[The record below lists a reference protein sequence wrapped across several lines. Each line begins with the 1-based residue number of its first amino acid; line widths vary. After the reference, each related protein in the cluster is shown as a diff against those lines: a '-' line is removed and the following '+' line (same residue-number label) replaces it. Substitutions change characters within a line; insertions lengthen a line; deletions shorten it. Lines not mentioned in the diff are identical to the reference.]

1 MVKIKY
7 LLIERI
13 ATDRLQIRE
22 KLDSDVVAEY
32 AEVLAGGKKLPPVL
46 VFFDGKTFFLADGFH
61 RLQAA
66 RQLKISRIACEV
78 REGSFEDAQ
87 WAACGANVDHGLR
100 RTNADKR
107 RAVAIALELR
117 PTESSRTIAEHVGV
131 VHRMVDL
138 MRQVATVANSNVR
151 NTRQSTGS
159 VSASIPAGRIGR
171 DGKLYPPVPM
181 RHKKP
186 AVAKASVEQ
195 PTDSAQG
202 KSTVNS
208 VASDGQTGGQSGGES
223 ADGSVDSEQADGGTE
238 QTSSVNCKERGSNG
252 SDETNDDGLL
262 DSLGRHVP
270 ESLAPL
276 WQRRH
281 EIQEVLTA
289 ISRMRSAIRHAQ
301 ESNDPLWAELNFS
314 AALMHLDRAYTEVD
328 ATKPYVVCPMCQGI
342 GCRSCK
348 ERGLLGKFRYDTV
361 IPRELKVKAPQR
373 GA

>member
-7 LLIERI
+7 LLIDRI

-151 NTRQSTGS
+151 NPRQSTGS
-159 VSASIPAGRIGR
+159 VSANIPAGRIGR
-171 DGKLYPPVPM
+171 DGKLYPPVPV

-186 AVAKASVEQ
+186 AVAQASVEQ
-195 PTDSAQG
+195 PSDGAQG
-202 KSTVNS
+202 KATVNS
-208 VASDGQTGGQSGGES
+208 AAADGQTAGQSGGES
-223 ADGSVDSEQADGGTE
+223 ADGPVDSEHATVSSE
-238 QTSSVNCKERGSNG
+238 QSAVI
-252 SDETNDDGLL
+252 SD
-262 DSLGRHVP
+262 S
-270 ESLAPL
+270 
-276 WQRRH
+276 
-281 EIQEVLTA
+281 
-289 ISRMRSAIRHAQ
+289 
-301 ESNDPLWAELNFS
+301 
-314 AALMHLDRAYTEVD
+314 
-328 ATKPYVVCPMCQGI
+328 
-342 GCRSCK
+342 
-348 ERGLLGKFRYDTV
+348 
-361 IPRELKVKAPQR
+361 R
-373 GA
+373 GAVDEQG